1 MSEAAPDASE
11 ARPAILRADSIETRR
26 HGVPILRGVSLDIGP
41 AQVVAL
47 LGPSGAGKTS
57 FFRVVVGEEAPYAG
71 RVTFAGHDVT
81 SEPLWKRAR
90 RGLGYLPQGPSVLF
104 DLTVR
109 QNLTTY
115 ARLVGRADR
124 EVLALAE
131 KFELQG
137 RLEVRAGDLS
147 GGERR
152 RLEIA
157 RALSA
162 RPRVLVCDEP
172 FSGVDPAGAERIA
185 SLLRALAV
193 EDGVAVVLA
202 DHHVVESLAI
212 ADEVMLLI
220 DGVVETRCTPKEF
233 SAHPVAQGRYLGHW
247 RSGDSLPPPKA

>member
-1 MSEAAPDASE
+1 MSES
-11 ARPAILRADSIETRR
+11 RAILRAESIETRR
-26 HGVPILRGVSLDIGP
+26 HGAPILRGISLDIGP
-41 AQVVAL
+41 SKVVAL

-57 FFRVVVGEEAPYAG
+57 FFRVVVGEEAPHAG
-71 RVTFAGHDVT
+71 KVFFADAEVTF
-81 SEPLWKRAR
+81 EPLWKRAR

-109 QNLTTY
+109 QNLVTY
-115 ARLVGRADR
+115 ARLVGRR
-124 EVLALAE
+124 QSEVLALAA
-131 KFELQG
+131 KVELDT
-137 RLEVRAGDLS
+137 RLDVRAGDLS

-185 SLLRALAV
+185 TMLRALAND
-193 EDGVAVVLA
+193 DGVAVVLA

-212 ADEVMLLI
+212 ADEVLLLV
-220 DGVVETRCTPKEF
+220 DGVVETRGTPKEF
-233 SAHPVAQGRYLGHW
+233 AAHPLAQGRYLGHW
-247 RSGDSLPPPKA
+247 RSGESLPPPKN